1 MGSRAAALFF
11 FSASLW
17 SAPTVKRLLILP
29 AVNESPNGEN
39 AYIGPSLA
47 EAIKTKLA
55 ERYFFYHPEDEA
67 IENTR
72 RNNFIQEE
80 DLHTKSAAMQMGEW
94 LRQDLVMNGRYSV
107 AGNRLRLNLTLYEI
121 ETGKLL
127 VSFKTEAPVTAKM
140 FDTFAAIA
148 AQLGEKMSKA
158 LPSQQEL
165 AASGG
170 SYYDPEKGKRTV
182 VLSFG
187 TRAAGFTST
196 ATNLSSSATISN
208 ADFPHL
214 SASLAYQRHSMLDI
228 FARRYKWPIFAQFML
243 TGGYGKRD
251 YTRDGGTVPAR
262 FMAFE
267 AVPSLGY
274 AFSLLWFKFE
284 PYLGAGM
291 GYANFRLDYSNLAR
305 KPVDT
310 AFLGQAISTQTIE
323 QFYVISQA
331 GMLIKFALHP
341 RWSVVL
347 TPSATLFHFAGG
359 VQAEINA
366 RAGVGFYF

>member
-1 MGSRAAALFF
+1 MRLYAAIIFLC
-11 FSASLW
+11 SAPLW

-39 AYIGPSLA
+39 AYVGPSLA

-55 ERYFFYHPEDEA
+55 ERYFFFHPDNEA

-72 RNNFIQEE
+72 RNNFIQPE
-80 DLHTKSAAMQMGEW
+80 DLHTKSSAIQMGEW
-94 LRQDLVMNGRYSV
+94 LRQDLVMNGKYSV
-107 AGNRLRLNLTLYEI
+107 AGNRLRLNLSLYEI

-127 VSFKTEAPVTAKM
+127 VNFKTEAPVTAKM
-140 FDTFAAIA
+140 FDTFATIA
-148 AQLGEKMSKA
+148 AQLGEKMAEA

-165 AASGG
+165 TASGG
-170 SYYDPEKGKRTV
+170 SYYDPEKGKRTL

-196 ATNLSSSATISN
+196 ATNLSSSAAVSN

-214 SASLAYQRHSMLDI
+214 SASLAYQRHSVLDM
-228 FARRYKWPIFAQFML
+228 FNRHYRWPIFAQFTL
-243 TGGYGKRD
+243 SGAYAKRD
-251 YTRDGGTVPAR
+251 YTRDSGTVPTR

-284 PYLGAGM
+284 PYIGAGM

-310 AFLGQAISTQTIE
+310 TVGQSITTQSVE
-323 QFYVISQA
+323 QFYVLTQA
-331 GMLIKFALHP
+331 GMLIKYAIHP

-347 TPSATLFHFAGG
+347 TPSATLFHYAGG

-366 RAGVGFYF
+366 RVGAGFYF